1 MRRSFVFALSS
12 AATSTVNVAV
22 SMGFRAWGLL
32 ALSMCGIFLV
42 VLILNKLGK
51 RKDSNDRES

>member
-1 MRRSFVFALSS
+1 MFALSD
-12 AATSTVNVAV
+12 AATSTVNAAV

-32 ALSMCGIFLV
+32 AVTMGGIFLV

-51 RKDSNDRES
+51 NKNRNDKES

>member
-1 MRRSFVFALSS
+1 MVVLSN
-12 AATSTVNVAV
+12 AATSTVNAAV

-32 ALSMCGIFLV
+32 ALSMGGIFLV

-51 RKDSNDRES
+51 RKKDKNEQS

>member
-1 MRRSFVFALSS
+1 MFALSN
-12 AATSTVNVAV
+12 AAMSTVNAAV

-32 ALSMCGIFLV
+32 ALSMGGIFLV

-51 RKDSNDRES
+51 TRKRNDKES

>member
-1 MRRSFVFALSS
+1 MFALSS
-12 AATSTVNVAV
+12 AATSTVNAAV

-32 ALSMCGIFLV
+32 AFSMCGIFLV